1 MMPLTQTAQPV
12 VGEVCLD
19 LEDGVL
25 KCFDGEQWLTINTTF
40 GTEEIIIEENK
51 VKNFK
56 QHFDASRDVF
66 DEKEI

>member
-1 MMPLTQTAQPV
+1 MIPSIQTSHPV

-25 KCFDGEQWLTINTTF
+25 KLFDGEQWLTINTTF
-40 GTEEIIIEENK
+40 DTEEIIVEENK